1 MAHITPSVPTIS
13 DLNQVLEDTPFLQS
27 YGFRVESTAPGECT
41 LRVPFVRALERPGG
55 IVSGMTMMGAAD
67 VAMWLAIMT
76 LRGIAE
82 HWVTADMKTA
92 FLRSAR
98 EEDIACDAR
107 ILKPGR
113 RSMYGAAE
121 CRGADA
127 RLIAHHV
134 ITYARVEA

>member
-1 MAHITPSVPTIS
+1 VAHITPSVPTIS

-41 LRVPFVRALERPGG
+41 LRVPFVRALERPGD

-113 RSMYGAAE
+113 RSMYGTAE

-134 ITYARVEA
+134 ITYSRVEG